1 MKRLQIPRAQPG
13 AGQASCT
20 DVQVGD
26 KENRWQSTR
35 RVRRGHHAAM

>member
-26 KENRWQSTR
+26 KENRWPQLGVFGGVITQL
-35 RVRRGHHAAM
+35 